1 MYFPMQLYY
10 LHMYDFNVS
19 NLNIY
24 KNNMNSLK
32 FIDLIEYDYQGIC
45 DQIGWEGA
53 STIPPLISSLFF
65 FLFVLKYGKIVVYQ
79 PTSCVPNIYS
89 SLISNTY
96 TPYCRS
102 NNGAALGQSQ
112 WDGREHYKACPI
124 NKFMRRDEECHET
137 RAKGHHRDPPLA
149 R

>member
-1 MYFPMQLYY
+1 MQLYY

-112 WDGREHYKACPI
+112 WGWS
-124 NKFMRRDEECHET
+124 
-137 RAKGHHRDPPLA
+137 
-149 R
+149 